1 MRRSDAGCTA
11 SALGRLWKCRPAS
24 HSSTNPTKFLPPTDI
39 GRSLVQAAFQ
49 FGAPDTYRFRADI
62 GALRDWLVVLP
73 FLLTII
79 AVAWAGEKTGPAEK
93 ARGV

>member
-1 MRRSDAGCTA
+1 VRRSDA
-11 SALGRLWKCRPAS
+11 
-24 HSSTNPTKFLPPTDI
+24 
-39 GRSLVQAAFQ
+39 
-49 FGAPDTYRFRADI
+49 APDTYRFRADI

-79 AVAWAGEKTGPAEK
+79 AVAWAGEKTGPAEE